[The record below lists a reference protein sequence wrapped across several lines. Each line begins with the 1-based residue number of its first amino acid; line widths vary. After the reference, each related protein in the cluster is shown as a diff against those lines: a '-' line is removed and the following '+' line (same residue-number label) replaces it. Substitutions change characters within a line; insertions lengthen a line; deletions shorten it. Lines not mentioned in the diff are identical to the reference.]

1 MARGPAAVPVP
12 PVSAPLAGRAVQ
24 LLLGT
29 QDPGLQGSSNV
40 LLSAGSEGW
49 AASEH
54 PLGTTTVERACR
66 GAGRGQE
73 LCVCKL
79 YKEAFTGDEAD
90 LAKHISCA
98 WVQQEPRESGGGLIG
113 ISLQRE

>member
-1 MARGPAAVPVP
+1 M
-12 PVSAPLAGRAVQ
+12 
-24 LLLGT
+24 
-29 QDPGLQGSSNV
+29 
-40 LLSAGSEGW
+40 
-49 AASEH
+49 
-54 PLGTTTVERACR
+54 
-66 GAGRGQE
+66 
-73 LCVCKL
+73 CKL